1 VAEVAVSEGGCS
13 SNCCAPPPV
22 NHRIGPLDLE
32 QETRKKIMTKSSY
45 FFAATLALLFVTASA
60 AQHPVLDAVANKV
73 VAKYQSSTCQQ
84 LMQQKAQNKPPSPG
98 EQKAMEMLRT
108 DPEMRHEFVGIV
120 ADQVVD
126 KLIQCG
132 MIP

>member
-1 VAEVAVSEGGCS
+1 MIKRYIFALVVALLYV
-13 SNCCAPPPV
+13 
-22 NHRIGPLDLE
+22 
-32 QETRKKIMTKSSY
+32 T
-45 FFAATLALLFVTASA
+45 AATGP
-60 AQHPVLDAVANKV
+60 HPVLDAVANKV

-84 LMQQKAQNKPPSPG
+84 LMEQKAVKKPPSQG

-108 DPEMRHEFVGIV
+108 DPAMRHEFVTIV

>member
-1 VAEVAVSEGGCS
+1 
-13 SNCCAPPPV
+13 
-22 NHRIGPLDLE
+22 
-32 QETRKKIMTKSSY
+32 MTKHSCL
-45 FFAATLALLFVTASA
+45 FALVLALLYVTVAV

-84 LMQQKAQNKPPSPG
+84 LMEQKAQKKPPTPG
-98 EQKAMEMLRT
+98 EQKAMELLRT
-108 DPEMRHEFVGIV
+108 DPQMRHEFVSIV

>member
-1 VAEVAVSEGGCS
+1 MKKRSYLFTAV
-13 SNCCAPPPV
+13 
-22 NHRIGPLDLE
+22 
-32 QETRKKIMTKSSY
+32 
-45 FFAATLALLFVTASA
+45 LALLYVAFAT
-60 AQHPVLDAVANKV
+60 AQHPVLDDVANKV

-84 LMQQKAQNKPPSPG
+84 LMQQKAQNRPPSPG
-98 EQKAMEMLRT
+98 EQTAMEMLRT
-108 DPEMRHEFVGIV
+108 DPQMRHEFVSIV

>member
-1 VAEVAVSEGGCS
+1 
-13 SNCCAPPPV
+13 
-22 NHRIGPLDLE
+22 
-32 QETRKKIMTKSSY
+32 MTKH
-45 FFAATLALLFVTASA
+45 FWLFTLVLALLYVTVAV

-73 VAKYQSSTCQQ
+73 VQKYQTSTCQQ
-84 LMQQKAQNKPPSPG
+84 LMMAKAEKTPPSPG
-98 EQKAMEMLRT
+98 EQKAMEMLKT
-108 DPEMRHEFVGIV
+108 DPTMRHEFVGIV

>member
-1 VAEVAVSEGGCS
+1 MIK
-13 SNCCAPPPV
+13 
-22 NHRIGPLDLE
+22 R
-32 QETRKKIMTKSSY
+32 SY
-45 FFAATLALLFVTASA
+45 LFAAALALLYVTVAA

-73 VAKYQSSTCQQ
+73 VAKYQSSSCQQ
-84 LMQQKAQNKPPSPG
+84 LMQQKAEKQPPSAG
-98 EQKAMEMLRT
+98 EQKVMEMLRT
-108 DPEMRHEFVGIV
+108 DPQMRHEFVGIV

>member
-1 VAEVAVSEGGCS
+1 
-13 SNCCAPPPV
+13 
-22 NHRIGPLDLE
+22 
-32 QETRKKIMTKSSY
+32 MTKHSCL
-45 FFAATLALLFVTASA
+45 FAATLAVLYVTTAA

-84 LMQQKAQNKPPSPG
+84 LMMSKAEKQPPSAG
-98 EQKAMEMLRT
+98 EQKAMEMLKT
-108 DPEMRHEFVGIV
+108 DPAMRHEFVGLV

>member
-1 VAEVAVSEGGCS
+1 
-13 SNCCAPPPV
+13 
-22 NHRIGPLDLE
+22 
-32 QETRKKIMTKSSY
+32 MTKHTCL
-45 FFAATLALLFVTASA
+45 FAAALALLYVTAAA
-60 AQHPVLDAVANKV
+60 AQHPVLDEVAKKV

-84 LMQQKAQNKPPSPG
+84 LMQQKAQKQPPSAG

>member
-1 VAEVAVSEGGCS
+1 
-13 SNCCAPPPV
+13 
-22 NHRIGPLDLE
+22 
-32 QETRKKIMTKSSY
+32 MTKRSY
-45 FFAATLALLFVTASA
+45 LFTAALTLLYITVAA
-60 AQHPVLDAVANKV
+60 AQHPVLDAIANKV
-73 VAKYQSSTCQQ
+73 VAKYQSSTCEQ
-84 LMQQKAQNKPPSPG
+84 LMQQKAQKKPPPAG

-108 DPEMRHEFVGIV
+108 DPTMRHEFVGIV

>member
-1 VAEVAVSEGGCS
+1 MDTLARVDTKRGKTMIKRS
-13 SNCCAPPPV
+13 SLFALGITLLYV
-22 NHRIGPLDLE
+22 
-32 QETRKKIMTKSSY
+32 T
-45 FFAATLALLFVTASA
+45 AAT

-73 VAKYQSSTCQQ
+73 VAKYLSSTCQQ
-84 LMQQKAQNKPPSPG
+84 LMVAKAQKQPPSAG

-108 DPEMRHEFVGIV
+108 DPQMRHEFVGIV

>member
-1 VAEVAVSEGGCS
+1 
-13 SNCCAPPPV
+13 
-22 NHRIGPLDLE
+22 
-32 QETRKKIMTKSSY
+32 MTKHSCL
-45 FFAATLALLFVTASA
+45 FALVLALLYVTIAV

-84 LMQQKAQNKPPSPG
+84 LMQQKAQKKPPSPG

-108 DPEMRHEFVGIV
+108 DPQMRHEFVTIV

>member
-1 VAEVAVSEGGCS
+1 MKKHTYLCAVMLTLLYVTVA
-13 SNCCAPPPV
+13 
-22 NHRIGPLDLE
+22 
-32 QETRKKIMTKSSY
+32 
-45 FFAATLALLFVTASA
+45 A
-60 AQHPVLDAVANKV
+60 AQHSVLDAVANKV

-84 LMQQKAQNKPPSPG
+84 LVMQKAEKQPPSAG
-98 EQKAMEMLRT
+98 EQKAMELLRT
-108 DPEMRHEFVGIV
+108 DPQMRHEFVGIV

>member
-1 VAEVAVSEGGCS
+1 MRRSYLFAGAVTLLYVTVAG
-13 SNCCAPPPV
+13 
-22 NHRIGPLDLE
+22 
-32 QETRKKIMTKSSY
+32 
-45 FFAATLALLFVTASA
+45 

-73 VAKYQSSTCQQ
+73 VQKYQTSTCEQ
-84 LMQQKAQNKPPSPG
+84 LMAAKAQKQAPSAG
-98 EQKAMEMLRT
+98 EQKAMEMLKT
-108 DPEMRHEFVGIV
+108 DATMRHEFVGIV

>member
-1 VAEVAVSEGGCS
+1 
-13 SNCCAPPPV
+13 
-22 NHRIGPLDLE
+22 
-32 QETRKKIMTKSSY
+32 MTKRSY
-45 FFAATLALLFVTASA
+45 LLAAALALFYVSGAA
-60 AQHPVLDAVANKV
+60 AQHPILDAVANKV

-84 LMQQKAQNKPPSPG
+84 LMQSKAQKQPPSPA

-108 DPEMRHEFVGIV
+108 DAEMRHEFVGIV

>member
-1 VAEVAVSEGGCS
+1 
-13 SNCCAPPPV
+13 
-22 NHRIGPLDLE
+22 
-32 QETRKKIMTKSSY
+32 MTKRTY
-45 FFAATLALLFVTASA
+45 VFALLLALLYVGIAA

-73 VAKYQSSTCQQ
+73 VQKYQTSSCEQLWQQ
-84 LMQQKAQNKPPSPG
+84 RATKKPPSQA
-98 EQKAMEMLRT
+98 EQTAMQMLRS

-120 ADQVVD
+120 ADPVVD

>member
-1 VAEVAVSEGGCS
+1 MIKRYIFALVVALLYV
-13 SNCCAPPPV
+13 
-22 NHRIGPLDLE
+22 
-32 QETRKKIMTKSSY
+32 T
-45 FFAATLALLFVTASA
+45 AATG
-60 AQHPVLDAVANKV
+60 QHPVLDAVANKV

-84 LMQQKAQNKPPSPG
+84 LMEQKAVKKPPSQG

-108 DPEMRHEFVGIV
+108 DPAMRHEFVTIV

-126 KLIQCG
+126 KLIQSG

>member
-1 VAEVAVSEGGCS
+1 
-13 SNCCAPPPV
+13 
-22 NHRIGPLDLE
+22 
-32 QETRKKIMTKSSY
+32 MTKHSCL
-45 FFAATLALLFVTASA
+45 FALVLALLYVTVAV

-84 LMQQKAQNKPPSPG
+84 LMQQKAQKKPPSPG
-98 EQKAMEMLRT
+98 EQKAMELLRT
-108 DPEMRHEFVGIV
+108 DPQMRHEFVTIV

>member
-1 VAEVAVSEGGCS
+1 MKKHTYL
-13 SNCCAPPPV
+13 CA
-22 NHRIGPLDLE
+22 
-32 QETRKKIMTKSSY
+32 T
-45 FFAATLALLFVTASA
+45 ALALLYVTAAA
-60 AQHPVLDAVANKV
+60 AQHPVLDSVANKV

-84 LMQQKAQNKPPSPG
+84 LMQAKAEKQPPSAG
-98 EQKAMEMLRT
+98 EQKALEMLKT
-108 DPEMRHEFVGIV
+108 DPAMRHEFVSIV